1 MLDIFTGFSV
11 LDDLEPIQGLV
22 SAFINILL
30 IRHQQQRQHSL
41 GSEESTQPESHS
53 GPSLSLTLA
62 CSLCVLP

>member
-22 SAFINILL
+22 SAFVNKLL
-30 IRHQQQRQHSL
+30 IRHQQQRQHRL
-41 GSEESTQPESHS
+41 GSEEGTQPEPHS
-53 GPSLSLTLA
+53 GPSLSLTPA